1 MKELNL
7 NGEIYV
13 FETIEQLVDIL
24 KDDNYIVTLN
34 LRKIGKIKKTI
45 VKL

>member
-1 MKELNL
+1 MKELDL

-13 FETIEQLVDIL
+13 FETIEQLVDML
-24 KDDNYIVTLN
+24 KDDNYIITLN
-34 LRKIGKIKKTI
+34 IRKIGKIKKTI